1 MTRSIAYDHEKELDL
16 VLERCNAAAR
26 ESGAPGREVLPDG
39 YTGTLGHFPV
49 YFPEEIA
56 HAARLLPVNVL
67 GGGNR
72 LEMKHAD
79 ARMGSFVCSICRS
92 TTELGLNGALQGM
105 AGFVTHPICDAAKHL
120 AGIWARNLPDQLS
133 QILYLPQNVNTPGA
147 VRYIAAEYQR
157 LRGVLEA
164 KAGRSVTDEA
174 LRASI
179 RTYNVNRSLLRELYR
194 LRRDEPWKVSCTE
207 SYLLLRAR
215 TRMPCEEHTALL
227 GRALDAIHH
236 RAAPA
241 QDKPRVVFVGGFCE
255 QPPLEMLEAID
266 ETCYVVD
273 DDLLV
278 GLRWLT
284 ADVPDRGDPIWALA
298 ESYVERS
305 AASPVQ
311 HDARKSKE
319 DYLVQMLRDARADAA
334 ILTAA
339 KFCEPGLDDQ
349 LAWSKHLD
357 EAGTPYLVL
366 EFEEKMTS
374 FEQMA
379 MQVETFAESLLF
391 ALA

>member
-1 MTRSIAYDHEKELDL
+1 MTTDTPAVADGELDEI
-16 VLERCNAAAR
+16 LEYCNSLRQAPVPADDALPAGF
-26 ESGAPGREVLPDG
+26 SG
-39 YTGTLGHFPV
+39 TIGHFPV

-56 HAARLLPVNVL
+56 HAAGLLPVAVL
-67 GGGNR
+67 GGGNK
-72 LEMKHAD
+72 LELKHAD
-79 ARMGSFVCSICRS
+79 AHMGSFVCSICRS
-92 TTELGLNGALQGM
+92 TTEMGLNGSLGSL

-120 AGIWARNLPDQLS
+120 AGIWTRNIPEQLS

-157 LRGVLEA
+157 LRAEME
-164 KAGRSVTDEA
+164 KKSGRAADDES

-179 RTYNVNRSLLRELYR
+179 RAYNRNRALLRELYAI
-194 LRRDEPWKVSCTE
+194 RRDTPWQVSCTE

-215 TRMPCEEHTALL
+215 TRIACEEHNALL
-227 GRALDAIHH
+227 ERAIAGI
-236 RAAPA
+236 RARRRPA

-266 ETCYVVD
+266 DNCYVVD

-284 ADVPDRGDPIWALA
+284 ADVPEGGDPVWALA
-298 ESYVERS
+298 ESFVERS

-311 HDARKSKE
+311 HDERKTKE
-319 DYLVQMLRDARADAA
+319 GYLMEMLRSAKADAA
-334 ILTAA
+334 IVTAA
-339 KFCEPGLDDQ
+339 KFCEPGLDEQ
-349 LAWSKHLD
+349 VAWSKHLD
-357 EAGTPYLVL
+357 HVGVQYLVL

-379 MQVETFAESLLF
+379 MQLETFAESLLF
-391 ALA
+391 ATA

>member
-1 MTRSIAYDHEKELDL
+1 MTSRMAYDHERELTL
-16 VLERCNAAAR
+16 VLERCHVAAR
-26 ESGAPGREVLPDG
+26 DAAIPSDDELPEG
-39 YTGTLGHFPV
+39 FTGTLGHFPV

-56 HAARLLPVNVL
+56 HAAGLLPVNVL

-92 TTELGLNGALQGM
+92 TTELGLNGTLAGM
-105 AGFVTHPICDAAKHL
+105 SGFVTHPICDAAKHL
-120 AGIWARNLPDQLS
+120 AGIWARNLPEQVS

-157 LRGVLEA
+157 LRRVLEA
-164 KAGRSVTDEA
+164 KVARTVSDDA
-174 LRASI
+174 LRRSI
-179 RTYNVNRSLLRELYR
+179 RAYNANRALLRELYA
-194 LRRDEPWKVSCTE
+194 LRREEPWRVSATE

-227 GRALDAIHH
+227 ARALDAMRH
-236 RAAPA
+236 RTLPR

-266 ETCYVVD
+266 ESVDIVD
-273 DDLLV
+273 DDILV

-284 ADVPDRGDPIWALA
+284 ADVPDTGDPIWALA

-319 DYLVQMLRDARADAA
+319 DYLMQMLRDARADAA

-357 EAGTPYLVL
+357 EAGIPYLVL

>member
-1 MTRSIAYDHEKELDL
+1 MTSRIAYDHERELDL
-16 VLERCNAAAR
+16 VLERCHAAAR
-26 ESGAPGREVLPDG
+26 DAAVPAAAELPDG
-39 YTGTLGHFPV
+39 FTGTLGHFPV

-56 HAARLLPVNVL
+56 HAAGLLPVNVL

-92 TTELGLNGALQGM
+92 TTELGLNGTLGGM
-105 AGFVTHPICDAAKHL
+105 TGFVTHPICDAAKHL
-120 AGIWARNLPDQLS
+120 AGIWARNLPEQTS

-164 KAGRSVTDEA
+164 KVGRTVGDDA
-174 LRASI
+174 IRRSI
-179 RTYNVNRSLLRELYR
+179 RAYNANRALLRELYR
-194 LRRDEPWKVSCTE
+194 LRRDEPWRVSCTE
-207 SYLLLRAR
+207 SYLLVRAR

-227 GRALDAIHH
+227 GRALDALRH
-236 RAAPA
+236 RSVPA

-266 ETCYVVD
+266 ESCDVVD

-278 GLRWLT
+278 GLRWIT
-284 ADVPDRGDPIWALA
+284 SDVPDTGDPIWALA

-319 DYLVQMLRDARADAA
+319 DYLMQMLRDSKADAA

-357 EAGTPYLVL
+357 EAGVPYLVL